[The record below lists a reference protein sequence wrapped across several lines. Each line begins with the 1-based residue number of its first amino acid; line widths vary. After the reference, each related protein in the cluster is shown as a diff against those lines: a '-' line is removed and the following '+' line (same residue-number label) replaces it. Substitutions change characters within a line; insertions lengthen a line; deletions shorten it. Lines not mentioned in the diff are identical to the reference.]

1 MKVSIYPIAGGTV
14 DVLVQATP
22 GKGLS
27 PVVLLG
33 LTRENLKTEVGKIV
47 ADMRRPK
54 VPAQPKPL

>member
-1 MKVSIYPIAGGTV
+1 MKVSIYPLAGGVV

-27 PVVLLG
+27 PVVLQG
-33 LTRENLKTEVGKIV
+33 LTRENLEAEVGKIV
-47 ADMRRPK
+47 ADMRRPR